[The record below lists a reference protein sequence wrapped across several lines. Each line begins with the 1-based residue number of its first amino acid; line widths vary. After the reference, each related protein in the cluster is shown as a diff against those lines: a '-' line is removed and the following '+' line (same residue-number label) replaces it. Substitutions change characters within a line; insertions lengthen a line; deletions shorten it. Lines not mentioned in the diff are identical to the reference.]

1 MKKNEK
7 IREYLLGNEET
18 LLNVIHELN
27 SYDYYCLAYLDF
39 YENNEKFFNDFF
51 ETPAEAVEATQN
63 GSYCKCDEYV
73 KFNYDGYL
81 YSCNKEEKTKKITEN
96 IIEVIDYL
104 IEYHNDIEISD
115 KNLKSLLEEE

>member
-1 MKKNEK
+1 MKEKIEK

-18 LLNVIHELN
+18 LLNVIRELN
-27 SYDYYCLAYLDF
+27 SYDYYCLAHLDF

-51 ETPAEAVEATQN
+51 KTPAEAVEATQK
-63 GSYCKCDEYV
+63 GVYYKCDEYV

-81 YSCNKEEKTKKITEN
+81 YSCSKEEKTKKITGN

-115 KNLKSLLEEE
+115 KNLKSLLEE